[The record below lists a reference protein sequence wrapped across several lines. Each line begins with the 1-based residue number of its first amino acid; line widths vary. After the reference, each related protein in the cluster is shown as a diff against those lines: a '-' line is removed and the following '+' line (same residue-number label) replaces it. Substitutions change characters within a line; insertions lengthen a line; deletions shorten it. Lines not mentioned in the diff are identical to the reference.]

1 MNQNDLRLEILKY
14 LEKNSRV
21 DLGELAVLLG
31 VSEVDIANAMS
42 NMEQE
47 KIICGYHTLVDWDKA
62 GVEKVTALIEVRV
75 TPQRDRGFDRIA
87 ERIYK
92 YPEVFSVYLIS
103 GGYDLLVTLEGKTLK
118 EVSRFVS
125 EKLSTIDEVISTA
138 TYLILKKYKDYGN
151 IMGPK
156 KESERMKVTK

>member
-47 KIICGYHTLVDWDKA
+47 KIIADTIHW
-62 GVEKVTALIEVRV
+62 LIGIR
-75 TPQRDRGFDRIA
+75 
-87 ERIYK
+87 
-92 YPEVFSVYLIS
+92 PEW
-103 GGYDLLVTLEGKTLK
+103 
-118 EVSRFVS
+118 
-125 EKLSTIDEVISTA
+125 
-138 TYLILKKYKDYGN
+138 KK
-151 IMGPK
+151 
-156 KESERMKVTK
+156 

>member
-47 KIICGYHTLVDWDKA
+47 KIIWC
-62 GVEKVTALIEVRV
+62 
-75 TPQRDRGFDRIA
+75 
-87 ERIYK
+87 
-92 YPEVFSVYLIS
+92 
-103 GGYDLLVTLEGKTLK
+103 LLMMQM
-118 EVSRFVS
+118 
-125 EKLSTIDEVISTA
+125 
-138 TYLILKKYKDYGN
+138 N
-151 IMGPK
+151 
-156 KESERMKVTK
+156 